1 VVESLSIKLLFDNQG
16 AIRSANRSAPE
27 LQSSSKVENREEMAV
42 SSARIEVASVIDNR
56 PISGLQLIVFVSC
69 FFIMA
74 FDGFDTQAMAFVAPA
89 ISKAWG
95 ASAGTFGPVFSAA
108 LFGGM
113 VGGIS
118 LGYLADRLGRRLMLA
133 ICVAI
138 FGALNVAC
146 AYANS
151 IEAIIALR
159 FLSGIGLGGA
169 IPNTMAMIS
178 EFAPAHR
185 RTTLIAMTW
194 CGFALGAVLGGFV
207 SIPLITHFGWPS
219 VLFVGGIV
227 PVLAAPFI
235 AAYFPESIKFLMV
248 APQRNADAVRAI
260 MRRIDPTSNVRDD
273 AIFVLDEVKAG
284 QGSALAIFRNGLAI
298 GSIFLCLALFM
309 SLLVVYCLLNWIPLL
324 LNQAGLPMSDA
335 IMGTILFNL
344 AGIPGS
350 FLCTWM
356 IDRKIVQPLTIL
368 ISAYFLGA
376 ISVAF
381 IGYAGTSFW
390 PLMISIFI
398 SGFLIIGVQLSLNAV
413 ITTYFPTALRGTGGG
428 WSVLMGRAGALSGP
442 LFGGLIVAS
451 GSSPSQMFAASAIAP
466 LCACLS
472 LITFVALTSRRDR
485 KYSSTPPVRGAM
497 SQRQGTT

>member
-1 VVESLSIKLLFDNQG
+1 MNPV
-16 AIRSANRSAPE
+16 
-27 LQSSSKVENREEMAV
+27 
-42 SSARIEVASVIDNR
+42 RIEVASVIDNR
-56 PISGLQLIVFVSC
+56 PISGLQMMVFVSC
-69 FFIMA
+69 FFIMV

-89 ISKAWG
+89 VSKAWG
-95 ASAGTFGPVFSAA
+95 TAPGTFGPVFSAA

-113 VGGIS
+113 VGGFS
-118 LGYLADRLGRRLMLA
+118 LGYLADRFGRRLMLA
-133 ICVAI
+133 ICLLI
-138 FGALNVAC
+138 FGSLNVAC

-151 IEAIIALR
+151 IEAIIVLR
-159 FLSGIGLGGA
+159 FISGIGLGGA

-185 RTTLIAMTW
+185 RTTFIAMTW
-194 CGFALGAVLGGFV
+194 CGFALGGVLGGFI
-207 SIPLITHFGWPS
+207 SIPLINHFEWPS

-227 PVLAAPFI
+227 PLLAAPLV
-235 AAYFPESIKFLMV
+235 ATLFPESIKFLMV
-248 APQRNADAVRAI
+248 APQRNAGAVRAI
-260 MRRIDPTSNVRDD
+260 MRRIDPTSNIQDD
-273 AIFVLDEVKAG
+273 TIFVLDEVKAG
-284 QGSALAIFRNGLAI
+284 QGNIFSIFRNGLAI

-309 SLLVVYCLLNWIPLL
+309 SLLVVYCLINWIPLL

-335 IMGTILFNL
+335 VLGTILFNL

-350 FLCTWM
+350 VICTRM
-356 IDRKIVQPLTIL
+356 IDKKVAKPLTIL

-442 LFGGLIVAS
+442 LFGGMIVAS
-451 GSSPSQMFAASAIAP
+451 GSSLGQMFAASAVAP

-472 LITFVALTSRRDR
+472 LITFVTLTSRRAR
-485 KYSSTPPVRGAM
+485 KYSSELPVQGVM
-497 SQRQGTT
+497 PERQGTA